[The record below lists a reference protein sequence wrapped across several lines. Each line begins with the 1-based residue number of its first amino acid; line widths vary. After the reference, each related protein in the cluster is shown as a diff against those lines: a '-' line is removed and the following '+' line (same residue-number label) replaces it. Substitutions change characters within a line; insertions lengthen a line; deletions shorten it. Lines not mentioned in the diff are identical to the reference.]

1 MKDIGIKRICVS
13 VSELEKSLAFFTGEM
28 ELTEVCRGRLDEQTV
43 AAVYG
48 LGSSA
53 AEYAML
59 KNEEQPTLLQLI
71 CFTNTPKRPIRE
83 GRPSWDFGYY
93 DVAFRAKDNSWAYE
107 HFRDLGFDYYCPP
120 TRYVADWINLDV
132 LEGVLKGPDAMPM
145 ALIERLK
152 EPIPRFEGMFSIFTD
167 VAQTVASGEEAARF
181 YEGVLGLSK
190 VFDEELP
197 DGLVDDIVGVPHGTH
212 TLIWNCFETPVLPCD
227 DCGYCRHRAG
237 CSKRDLDGF
246 YAELEEADRLLFA
259 TPVYHRSFP
268 APMKAVL
275 DRLQRYWSARF
286 VLGLRPPIAKPKR
299 GILLTVSGSP
309 SDEGG
314 RLIEQQL
321 APHLTV
327 LNTTL
332 AGTVHYV
339 DADAGAPLD
348 DAAKALC
355 ALLADG

>member
-13 VSELEKSLAFFTGEM
+13 VSELEKSQAFFTGEM

-48 LGSSA
+48 LESSA

-107 HFRDLGFDYYCPP
+107 HFKDLGFDYYCPP

-212 TLIWNCFETPVLPCD
+212 TRMLMFAGGNTPITECLEYSIKGRPMSDVAKPENVGVFATAYETEDLDALLERCAAAGFETAVPPLRLRLEPYGEIRLARVNGPS
-227 DCGYCRHRAG
+227 GM
-237 CSKRDLDGF
+237 SV
-246 YAELEEADRLLFA
+246 ELF
-259 TPVYHRSFP
+259 
-268 APMKAVL
+268 
-275 DRLQRYWSARF
+275 Q
-286 VLGLRPPIAKPKR
+286 
-299 GILLTVSGSP
+299 
-309 SDEGG
+309 
-314 RLIEQQL
+314 
-321 APHLTV
+321 
-327 LNTTL
+327 
-332 AGTVHYV
+332 
-339 DADAGAPLD
+339 
-348 DAAKALC
+348 AL
-355 ALLADG
+355 

>member
-13 VSELEKSLAFFTGEM
+13 VSELEKSQAFFTGEM

-48 LGSSA
+48 LESSA

-212 TLIWNCFETPVLPCD
+212 TRMLMFAGGNTPITECLEYSIKGRPMSDVAKPENVGVFATAYETEDLDALLERCAAAGFETAVPPLRLRLEPYGEIRLARVNGPS
-227 DCGYCRHRAG
+227 GM
-237 CSKRDLDGF
+237 SV
-246 YAELEEADRLLFA
+246 ELF
-259 TPVYHRSFP
+259 
-268 APMKAVL
+268 
-275 DRLQRYWSARF
+275 Q
-286 VLGLRPPIAKPKR
+286 
-299 GILLTVSGSP
+299 
-309 SDEGG
+309 
-314 RLIEQQL
+314 
-321 APHLTV
+321 
-327 LNTTL
+327 
-332 AGTVHYV
+332 
-339 DADAGAPLD
+339 
-348 DAAKALC
+348 AL
-355 ALLADG
+355 

>member
-43 AAVYG
+43 EAVYG
-48 LGSSA
+48 LESSA

-107 HFRDLGFDYYCPP
+107 HFRDLGYDYYCPP

-152 EPIPRFEGMFSIFTD
+152 EPIPRFEGMFSMFTD

-212 TLIWNCFETPVLPCD
+212 TRMLMFAGGNTPITECLEYSIKGRPMSDVAKPENVGVFATAYETEDLDALLERCAAAGFETAVPPLRLRLEPYGEIRLARVNGPS
-227 DCGYCRHRAG
+227 GM
-237 CSKRDLDGF
+237 SV
-246 YAELEEADRLLFA
+246 ELF
-259 TPVYHRSFP
+259 
-268 APMKAVL
+268 
-275 DRLQRYWSARF
+275 Q
-286 VLGLRPPIAKPKR
+286 
-299 GILLTVSGSP
+299 
-309 SDEGG
+309 
-314 RLIEQQL
+314 
-321 APHLTV
+321 
-327 LNTTL
+327 
-332 AGTVHYV
+332 
-339 DADAGAPLD
+339 
-348 DAAKALC
+348 AL
-355 ALLADG
+355 

>member
-83 GRPSWDFGYY
+83 GRPNWDFGYY

-107 HFRDLGFDYYCPP
+107 HFRDLGYDYYCPP

-212 TLIWNCFETPVLPCD
+212 TRMLMFAGGNTPITECLEYSLKGRPMSDVAKPENVGVFATAYETEDLDALLERCAAAGFETAVPPLRLRLEPYGEIRLARVNGPS
-227 DCGYCRHRAG
+227 GM
-237 CSKRDLDGF
+237 SV
-246 YAELEEADRLLFA
+246 ELF
-259 TPVYHRSFP
+259 
-268 APMKAVL
+268 
-275 DRLQRYWSARF
+275 Q
-286 VLGLRPPIAKPKR
+286 
-299 GILLTVSGSP
+299 
-309 SDEGG
+309 
-314 RLIEQQL
+314 
-321 APHLTV
+321 
-327 LNTTL
+327 
-332 AGTVHYV
+332 
-339 DADAGAPLD
+339 
-348 DAAKALC
+348 AL
-355 ALLADG
+355 

>member
-13 VSELEKSLAFFTGEM
+13 VSELEKSQAFFTGEM

-107 HFRDLGFDYYCPP
+107 HFRDLGYDYYCPP

-212 TLIWNCFETPVLPCD
+212 TRMLMFAGGNTPITECLEYSLKGRPMSDVAKPENVGVFATAYETEDLDALLERCAAAGFETAVPPLRLRLEPYGEIRLARVNGPS
-227 DCGYCRHRAG
+227 GM
-237 CSKRDLDGF
+237 SV
-246 YAELEEADRLLFA
+246 ELF
-259 TPVYHRSFP
+259 
-268 APMKAVL
+268 
-275 DRLQRYWSARF
+275 Q
-286 VLGLRPPIAKPKR
+286 
-299 GILLTVSGSP
+299 
-309 SDEGG
+309 
-314 RLIEQQL
+314 
-321 APHLTV
+321 
-327 LNTTL
+327 
-332 AGTVHYV
+332 
-339 DADAGAPLD
+339 
-348 DAAKALC
+348 AL
-355 ALLADG
+355 

>member
-197 DGLVDDIVGVPHGTH
+197 DGLVDDIVSVPHGTH
-212 TLIWNCFETPVLPCD
+212 TRMLMFSGGNTPITECLEYSIKGRPMSDVAKPENVGVFATAYETEDLDALLERCAAAGFETAVPPLRLRLEPYGEIRLARVNGPS
-227 DCGYCRHRAG
+227 GM
-237 CSKRDLDGF
+237 SV
-246 YAELEEADRLLFA
+246 ELF
-259 TPVYHRSFP
+259 
-268 APMKAVL
+268 
-275 DRLQRYWSARF
+275 Q
-286 VLGLRPPIAKPKR
+286 
-299 GILLTVSGSP
+299 
-309 SDEGG
+309 
-314 RLIEQQL
+314 
-321 APHLTV
+321 
-327 LNTTL
+327 
-332 AGTVHYV
+332 
-339 DADAGAPLD
+339 
-348 DAAKALC
+348 AL
-355 ALLADG
+355 

>member
-13 VSELEKSLAFFTGEM
+13 VSDLEKSLAFFTGEM

-167 VAQTVASGEEAARF
+167 VAQTVDSGEEAARF

-212 TLIWNCFETPVLPCD
+212 TRMLMFAGGNTPITECLEYSLKGRPMSDVAKPENVGVFATAYETEDLDALLERCAAAGFETAVPPLRLRLEPYGEIRLARVNGPS
-227 DCGYCRHRAG
+227 GM
-237 CSKRDLDGF
+237 SV
-246 YAELEEADRLLFA
+246 ELF
-259 TPVYHRSFP
+259 
-268 APMKAVL
+268 
-275 DRLQRYWSARF
+275 Q
-286 VLGLRPPIAKPKR
+286 
-299 GILLTVSGSP
+299 
-309 SDEGG
+309 
-314 RLIEQQL
+314 
-321 APHLTV
+321 
-327 LNTTL
+327 
-332 AGTVHYV
+332 
-339 DADAGAPLD
+339 
-348 DAAKALC
+348 AL
-355 ALLADG
+355 